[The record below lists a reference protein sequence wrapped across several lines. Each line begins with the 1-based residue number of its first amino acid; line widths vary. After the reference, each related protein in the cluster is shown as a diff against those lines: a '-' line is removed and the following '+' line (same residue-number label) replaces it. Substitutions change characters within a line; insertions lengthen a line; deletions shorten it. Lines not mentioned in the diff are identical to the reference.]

1 VLGVLPNSRYESAK
15 ISLRQRDVIVLYTD
29 GAAKLRIQQDNNTP
43 QNGCQGLSVC
53 ICTRVLAS

>member
-43 QNGCQGLSVC
+43 PRRFMRPLSNFGK
-53 ICTRVLAS
+53 RLH